1 MTLPA
6 TAQTTR
12 DNVGFTRFAHTAVD
26 VGPIDI
32 YIGANTKPFVTN
44 LKYGDVTD
52 FISLPDTLSGYIA
65 RAAGSSADSP
75 PLFKLAWGVK
85 ANKSEMITAAGLNSH
100 KAFLLE
106 PMTLVRNNTKG
117 KARVRVYDT
126 VWGGALLNVDTTQ
139 GMNFSQNQ
147 QYLNPSSD
155 KDVAPGVYDFEVKDG
170 TGKVLST
177 APGIKL
183 EADKVYVML
192 IIGGAAGNPPIKLLP
207 IVNDEEVTRIQ
218 FVNKSDKAVDVYI
231 KGDIKP
237 LVVELATGSSTPLT
251 ILPSASVTFVV
262 RTAGSTVLDK
272 ELAFVATQMFP
283 GRDLVMTINSS
294 GGVQISVTSNALT
307 PLTTA
312 TTQATF
318 MATMQGTLAT
328 TVVQ

>member
-237 LVVELATGSSTPLT
+237 LVVELATGS
-251 ILPSASVTFVV
+251 
-262 RTAGSTVLDK
+262 TVLDK